1 MFFTAYVSSVKIEII
16 QIQHWRTNKKKQNWT
31 SLKSYKTEIKILAN
45 PVVT

>member
-1 MFFTAYVSSVKIEII
+1 MFFTAYVFGEDWDYSNSTLKDK
-16 QIQHWRTNKKKQNWT
+16 QKKKQKT